1 MAASPSSGAGNDD
14 KLSLITEMLMRLE
27 PDIAFIKTNIEEVRS
42 EMHSMREDQNT
53 KIVAV
58 ANELRVTRNDVAH
71 LEAEN
76 KQLHKY
82 TKVLT
87 DKVNQLECYSRR
99 TNLIFF
105 NIEEDEQPLSPKV
118 RSILSKMGVPGT
130 DKMIFQAVHR
140 LGKPNKSRPRPVI
153 IRFDYLPDRQAVW
166 DARRNLKGTNYSL
179 DEDLPEDYKRDR
191 GLLMPVM
198 KAARAGNHKASMV
211 ANKVR
216 IEGRLYGVDQMNEL
230 PANCKPELGC
240 TKETDK
246 CLSYFGRYSPFSNF
260 YSSPIHINSITYS
273 NMEQFIQNAKAEL
286 MGEDAIATSIRSEH
300 NPSIIKQMAKSIK
313 GDLQIWYSQA
323 KELVF
328 PALKDKF
335 TQNPKLLAYLLSTGN
350 KVIGEASTDKFWGTG
365 IKLENPK
372 VNDQNMWSGKNA
384 MGEMLMRIRAE
395 LKPQ

>member
-1 MAASPSSGAGNDD
+1 MAASPSPGAGNDD

-118 RSILSKMGVPGT
+118 RSILSKMGVHGT

-179 DEDLPEDYKRDR
+179 DEDLPEVYKRDR

-230 PANCKPELGC
+230 PANCYGWPFKPHLAVLCDGM
-240 TKETDK
+240 K
-246 CLSYFGRYSPFSNF
+246 
-260 YSSPIHINSITYS
+260 
-273 NMEQFIQNAKAEL
+273 
-286 MGEDAIATSIRSEH
+286 TSRR
-300 NPSIIKQMAKSIK
+300 NVKS
-313 GDLQIWYSQA
+313 
-323 KELVF
+323 
-328 PALKDKF
+328 
-335 TQNPKLLAYLLSTGN
+335 
-350 KVIGEASTDKFWGTG
+350 
-365 IKLENPK
+365 
-372 VNDQNMWSGKNA
+372 
-384 MGEMLMRIRAE
+384 
-395 LKPQ
+395 